1 MAVRKRT
8 LFAFGAHFSTPDSAG
23 LHPGYN
29 YKRCALDSPNETYVF
44 FAPSVVDILFI
55 LVAALPSSRTVERF
69 QHGRVSTRSQTEY
82 LLKEFVGHFFCNISL
97 AAATT
102 SSTDGKNGLSSQNGR
117 N

>member
-44 FAPSVVDILFI
+44 FAPFVVDILFI
-55 LVAALPSSRTVERF
+55 LVAALPSSRTVERLNGF
-69 QHGRVSTRSQTEY
+69 NMVKSQPGA
-82 LLKEFVGHFFCNISL
+82 KPNIC
-97 AAATT
+97 
-102 SSTDGKNGLSSQNGR
+102 
-117 N
+117 